1 MRVEARNETR
11 GQGDGATRRHADA
24 ATQRQDGCRLSKPV
38 RVRRTLW
45 RLSQGAFLI
54 LAIVCLSSSLD
65 AQTKKRTSSKS
76 QTKSQTTLD
85 TQIAKAKAD
94 LVKAAS
100 DYKDSLQKLLAFEE
114 DDVKLA
120 TATLEKRKALLSQN
134 IISKKEVEDSERAL
148 ATAQSKVDDTKKQI
162 GESDNLI
169 AEATGEQQL
178 EKLGKSRVGA
188 YQVTAALIR
197 YNGPA
202 HWMLSDA
209 SKVEGFFASRF
220 KHALPISAFGQTAV
234 HDHLGFDHHNAM
246 DVALSPDSTEGKALM
261 DYLRGQGI
269 PFIAFHYAVRGSA
282 TGAHIHVGSPSH
294 RLAK

>member
-1 MRVEARNETR
+1 VT
-11 GQGDGATRRHADA
+11 
-24 ATQRQDGCRLSKPV
+24 
-38 RVRRTLW
+38 
-45 RLSQGAFLI
+45 
-54 LAIVCLSSSLD
+54 
-65 AQTKKRTSSKS
+65 AQTKKKTPR
-76 QTKSQTTLD
+76 KSQTTLD
-85 TQIAKAKAD
+85 SRMAKAKAD
-94 LVKAAS
+94 LVSAAN
-100 DYKDSLQKLLAFEE
+100 DYKETLQRLLVFEE

-134 IISKKEVEDSERAL
+134 IISKKEVEESERAL

-169 AEATGEQQL
+169 AEASGERQL

-202 HWMLSDA
+202 HWVLTDA

-269 PFIAFHYAVRGSA
+269 PFIAFHYAVPGSA
-282 TGAHIHVGSPSH
+282 TGAHIHVGYPSK
-294 RLAK
+294 RVSK

>member
-1 MRVEARNETR
+1 MSLELQTR
-11 GQGDGATRRHADA
+11 RHGNTPTGRHGDGATRR
-24 ATQRQDGCRLSKPV
+24 QDGWRLSKLE
-38 RVRRTLW
+38 RLW
-45 RLSQGAFLI
+45 PTFWELSQVALLV
-54 LAIVCLSSSLD
+54 LAIVCLSASVA
-65 AQTKKRTSSKS
+65 AQTKKKAPGKS

-85 TQIAKAKAD
+85 SRLAQAKAD
-94 LVKAAS
+94 LVSAAN
-100 DYKDSLQKLLAFEE
+100 DYKESLQKLLAFEE

-120 TATLEKRKALLSQN
+120 TATLEKRKALLSEN
-134 IISKKEVEDSERAL
+134 IISKKEVEESERAL
-148 ATAQSKVDDTKKQI
+148 ATAQSKVDDTRKQI

-169 AEATGEQQL
+169 AEASGERQL
-178 EKLGKSRVGA
+178 EKLGKSKLGA

-202 HWMLSDA
+202 HWILSDA

-220 KHALPISAFGQTAV
+220 KHTLPISAFGQTAV

-246 DVALSPDSTEGKALM
+246 DVALSPDSTEGKVLM

-294 RLAK
+294 RLGK

>member
-1 MRVEARNETR
+1 M
-11 GQGDGATRRHADA
+11 
-24 ATQRQDGCRLSKPV
+24 
-38 RVRRTLW
+38 
-45 RLSQGAFLI
+45 
-54 LAIVCLSSSLD
+54 IVCLGSSAA
-65 AQTKKRTSSKS
+65 AQAKKKTPAKS
-76 QTKSQTTLD
+76 QPKPQTTLD

-100 DYKDSLQKLLAFEE
+100 DYKESLQKLLAFEE

-120 TATLEKRKALLSQN
+120 AATLEKRKALLSQN
-134 IISKKEVEDSERAL
+134 IISKKEVEESERAL
-148 ATAQSKVDDTKKQI
+148 ATAQSKVDDTRKQI

-169 AEATGEQQL
+169 AEASGERQL
-178 EKLGKSRVGA
+178 EKLGKSRLGA

-202 HWMLSDA
+202 HWILSDA

-220 KHALPISAFGQTAV
+220 KHTLPISAFGQTAV

-294 RLAK
+294 RLGK